1 MNEWSA
7 VLDSC
12 PGLLCCVINLKGKLL
27 YASHGYKAVAARLF
41 GHKCTEGSNYPPLI
55 TELDRAFHDVLTSA
69 CLGETNA
76 IEIAEHEKIWE
87 LTASPLRLNPK
98 NVEGVVVRIM
108 SENLVVEEKNSQP
121 VVQTDPEILESVP
134 FRACVVNQKGMILAA
149 NKFFAKSSRENLTGK
164 NIIEIFK
171 PVSESGIMKI
181 ISKRLGSI
189 EGRIPDF
196 VINEN
201 FCEDLYLD
209 KDLNTKI
216 EENRE
221 DFRVLNVHATP
232 IKWHDSES
240 VMLTFEDITE
250 LKRNRDQLRR
260 LLNFDSST
268 GILNRRG
275 IEHILLNSFG
285 DAIRNGEDL
294 SLIMFSIDNFKV
306 LNESMGYSAG
316 NRTIRGFTATM
327 KKILTERLPAGLPSK
342 SVMARWSGDEFLIL
356 SHCSG
361 AAAVVTANEIRDKAT
376 GIDISAGVADLN
388 SGSYAGVND
397 FIGAA
402 YNAMLEAKKSG
413 KNSTVLAKQ

>member
-1 MNEWSA
+1 MNEWCA

-41 GHKCTEGSNYPPLI
+41 GHKCAEGSNYPPLI

-76 IEIAEHEKIWE
+76 IEISEREKIWE

-98 NVEGVVVRIM
+98 KIEGVVVRIM

-121 VVQTDPEILESVP
+121 VAQTDPEILEAVP
-134 FRACVVNQKGMILAA
+134 FRACVVNQKGMIIAA
-149 NKFFAKSSRENLTGK
+149 NKFFSKSSRENLTGK

-171 PVSESGIMKI
+171 PVSEFGIMKI
-181 ISKRLGSI
+181 ISQRAGSI
-189 EGRIPDF
+189 EGKIPDLI
-196 VINEN
+196 INEN

-209 KDLNTKI
+209 KDLNPQK
-216 EENRE
+216 EERSEN
-221 DFRVLNVHATP
+221 FRILRVHATP
-232 IKWHDSES
+232 VKWHGSES
-240 VMLTFEDITE
+240 VMLTFEDISE
-250 LKRNRDQLRR
+250 LKRNRGQLRR

-285 DAIRNGEDL
+285 DAIRDSEDL
-294 SLIMFSIDNFKV
+294 SLIMINIDNFKII
-306 LNESMGYSAG
+306 NESMGYAAG

-327 KKILTERLPAGLPSK
+327 KKILAERSK
-342 SVMARWSGDEFLIL
+342 SVIARWSGDEFLIL

-361 AAAVVTANEIRDKAT
+361 AAAVVIANEIREKAL
-376 GIDISAGVADLN
+376 GIAISAGIADLN

-402 YNAMLEAKKSG
+402 YNAMIEAKNSG
-413 KNSTVLAKQ
+413 KNSTVLAKNL